1 MWVWIAFGVLVA
13 VVTVVGLYS
22 ALVVASRE
30 DDLRDEYFRK
40 REIEKLTEKEERDAG

>member
-1 MWVWIAFGVLVA
+1 MWVWIVFGVLVA

-30 DDLRDEYFRK
+30 DDRAEEYFHK
-40 REIEKLTEKEERDAG
+40 HHKEENE